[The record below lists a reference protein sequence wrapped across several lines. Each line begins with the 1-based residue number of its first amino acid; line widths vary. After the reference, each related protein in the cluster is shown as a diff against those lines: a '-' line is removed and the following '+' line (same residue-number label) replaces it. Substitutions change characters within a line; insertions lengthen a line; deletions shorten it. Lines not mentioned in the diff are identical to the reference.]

1 MRQHTSVTIVALLS
15 AGLFLTGCQLFDS
28 STRQPAP
35 RSASVMSM
43 WELYRHCQ
51 SSGDVETVLSAA
63 KQLQQSADTHV
74 VPAPDVPKSLDRFV
88 TRQPVRTTVDPKA
101 LAASCTLQAARTSL
115 SAGREQEAEQLL
127 YAVVLSYPES
137 DYTFYVA
144 QARVWIEE
152 LHRPGV
158 GPDVVGQCAIGP
170 AMALPEQHGGRT
182 GAPFFGTQVLVAG
195 GAQQEHRPDAPD
207 PAVGGWRLR

>member
-1 MRQHTSVTIVALLS
+1 MALSKAIHLSTWFSVGMLL
-15 AGLFLTGCQLFDS
+15 AGCQLFDAPTQS
-28 STRQPAP
+28 PAVRST
-35 RSASVMSM
+35 SVMSM

-88 TRQPVRTTVDPKA
+88 TKQPVRTTVDPKA

-144 QARVWIEE
+144 QAKVWIEE

-158 GPDVVGQCAIGP
+158 G
-170 AMALPEQHGGRT
+170 
-182 GAPFFGTQVLVAG
+182 APVIHPISTY
-195 GAQQEHRPDAPD
+195 
-207 PAVGGWRLR
+207 

>member
-1 MRQHTSVTIVALLS
+1 MRRRCVDLFSGFLPKILDSAGSIPVSIRLMTLSKAIPLS
-15 AGLFLTGCQLFDS
+15 AWLSVGVLLAGCQMFDA
-28 STRQPAP
+28 STQSTTV
-35 RSASVMSM
+35 RSTSVMSM

-51 SSGDVETVLSAA
+51 TSGDVETVLSAA

-88 TRQPVRTTVDPKA
+88 TKQPVRTTVDPKA

-115 SAGREQEAEQLL
+115 GAGREQEAEQLL

-144 QARVWIEE
+144 QAKVWIEE
-152 LHRPGV
+152 LHRPG
-158 GPDVVGQCAIGP
+158 
-170 AMALPEQHGGRT
+170 
-182 GAPFFGTQVLVAG
+182 AG
-195 GAQQEHRPDAPD
+195 D
-207 PAVGGWRLR
+207 PVIHPISIN

>member
-1 MRQHTSVTIVALLS
+1 MVLSKLIRLS
-15 AGLFLTGCQLFDS
+15 AWLSVGMLLAGCQLFDA
-28 STRQPAP
+28 STQSTTM
-35 RSASVMSM
+35 RSTSVMSM

-51 SSGDVETVLSAA
+51 SSGDVETVLSVA

-88 TRQPVRTTVDPKA
+88 TKQPVRTTVDPKA

-144 QARVWIEE
+144 QAKVWIEE
-152 LHRPGV
+152 LHRPG
-158 GPDVVGQCAIGP
+158 
-170 AMALPEQHGGRT
+170 
-182 GAPFFGTQVLVAG
+182 AG
-195 GAQQEHRPDAPD
+195 GPVIHPISIN
-207 PAVGGWRLR
+207 

>member
-1 MRQHTSVTIVALLS
+1 MTSSTGTQSFLL
-15 AGLFLTGCQLFDS
+15 LTVGMLLAGCQLFDP
-28 STRQPAP
+28 STRAVAP
-35 RSASVMSM
+35 RSPSVMSM

-88 TRQPVRTTVDPKA
+88 TKQPVRTTVDPKA

-144 QARVWIEE
+144 QAKVWIEE
-152 LHRPGV
+152 LHRPGSS
-158 GPDVVGQCAIGP
+158 
-170 AMALPEQHGGRT
+170 
-182 GAPFFGTQVLVAG
+182 
-195 GAQQEHRPDAPD
+195 DAVIHPISTH
-207 PAVGGWRLR
+207 

>member
-1 MRQHTSVTIVALLS
+1 MKAVF
-15 AGLFLTGCQLFDS
+15 LFLTILLSGCQLI
-28 STRQPAP
+28 QPSDRVSVSRP
-35 RSASVMSM
+35 ISVMSM

-74 VPAPDVPKSLDRFV
+74 VPTPDLPMTLDRFV

-127 YAVVLSYPES
+127 HAVVVSYPET

-144 QARVWIEE
+144 QAKVWIEE
-152 LHRPGV
+152 LRRPGPLSPV
-158 GPDVVGQCAIGP
+158 IHPISS
-170 AMALPEQHGGRT
+170 HS
-182 GAPFFGTQVLVAG
+182 FSY
-195 GAQQEHRPDAPD
+195 
-207 PAVGGWRLR
+207 

>member
-1 MRQHTSVTIVALLS
+1 MALRTATKFSALLF
-15 AGLFLTGCQLFDS
+15 AGILVAGCQLFDS
-28 STRQPAP
+28 STRMAQP
-35 RSASVMSM
+35 RSTSVMSM

-88 TRQPVRTTVDPKA
+88 TKQPVRTTVDPKA

-115 SAGREQEAEQLL
+115 SAGRGQEAEQLL

-144 QARVWIEE
+144 QAKVWIEE
-152 LHRPGV
+152 LHRPGSS
-158 GPDVVGQCAIGP
+158 
-170 AMALPEQHGGRT
+170 
-182 GAPFFGTQVLVAG
+182 
-195 GAQQEHRPDAPD
+195 DAVIHPIS
-207 PAVGGWRLR
+207 AY

>member
-1 MRQHTSVTIVALLS
+1 MALHTVTKFSALLS
-15 AGLFLTGCQLFDS
+15 AAILLAGCQWFDS
-28 STRQPAP
+28 STRTVQP
-35 RSASVMSM
+35 RSTSVMSM

-88 TRQPVRTTVDPKA
+88 TKQPVRTTVDPKA

-115 SAGREQEAEQLL
+115 SAGRGQEAEQLL

-144 QARVWIEE
+144 QAKVWIEE
-152 LHRPGV
+152 LHRPGSS
-158 GPDVVGQCAIGP
+158 
-170 AMALPEQHGGRT
+170 
-182 GAPFFGTQVLVAG
+182 
-195 GAQQEHRPDAPD
+195 DAVIHPIS
-207 PAVGGWRLR
+207 AY

>member
-1 MRQHTSVTIVALLS
+1 MVFSADAKSCLLLT
-15 AGLFLTGCQLFDS
+15 AGIFLAGCQLFDS
-28 STRQPAP
+28 SSPAVAP
-35 RSASVMSM
+35 RSPSVMSM

-63 KQLQQSADTHV
+63 KQLQQSADTHA

-88 TRQPVRTTVDPKA
+88 TKQPVRTTIDPKA

-127 YAVVLSYPES
+127 HAVVHSYPES

-144 QARVWIEE
+144 QAKVWIEE
-152 LHRPGV
+152 LHRPG
-158 GPDVVGQCAIGP
+158 
-170 AMALPEQHGGRT
+170 T
-182 GAPFFGTQVLVAG
+182 
-195 GAQQEHRPDAPD
+195 PDAVIHPI
-207 PAVGGWRLR
+207 AIY

>member
-1 MRQHTSVTIVALLS
+1 MARSTVIRLSAVLS
-15 AGLFLTGCQLFDS
+15 AGMLFAGCQLFDG
-28 STRQPAP
+28 STKATTSP
-35 RSASVMSM
+35 STSVMSM

-152 LHRPGV
+152 LHRPGT
-158 GPDVVGQCAIGP
+158 
-170 AMALPEQHGGRT
+170 L
-182 GAPFFGTQVLVAG
+182 
-195 GAQQEHRPDAPD
+195 DAVIHPISTF
-207 PAVGGWRLR
+207 

>member
-1 MRQHTSVTIVALLS
+1 MRMHNSFAIGALLS
-15 AGLFLTGCQLFDS
+15 VGLFLTGCQLVDS
-28 STRQPAP
+28 STRQPALH
-35 RSASVMSM
+35 SASVMSM

-51 SSGDVETVLSAA
+51 SSGDVEAVLSAA

-74 VPAPDVPKSLDRFV
+74 APSPDVPKSLDRFV

-144 QARVWIEE
+144 QAKVWIEE
-152 LHRPGV
+152 LRRPGTV
-158 GPDVVGQCAIGP
+158 
-170 AMALPEQHGGRT
+170 
-182 GAPFFGTQVLVAG
+182 
-195 GAQQEHRPDAPD
+195 DAVIHPIS
-207 PAVGGWRLR
+207 VY

>member
-1 MRQHTSVTIVALLS
+1 MARFTVIRLSAVLS
-15 AGLFLTGCQLFDS
+15 AGMLFAGCQLFDG
-28 STRQPAP
+28 STKATTSP
-35 RSASVMSM
+35 STSVMSM

-63 KQLQQSADTHV
+63 KQLQQSADTHL

-115 SAGREQEAEQLL
+115 STGREQEAEQLL

-144 QARVWIEE
+144 QAKVWIEE
-152 LHRPGV
+152 LHRPGAV
-158 GPDVVGQCAIGP
+158 
-170 AMALPEQHGGRT
+170 
-182 GAPFFGTQVLVAG
+182 
-195 GAQQEHRPDAPD
+195 D
-207 PAVGGWRLR
+207 PVIHPISIY

>member
-88 TRQPVRTTVDPKA
+88 TRQQGSGSRSCIVPARWMLLSIPSPPSSRPLKKSAAGVLAPFRVSTYRRGYA
-101 LAASCTLQAARTSL
+101 LALHSLRPCWTAFLNRLQAVRLEYLIAADSKKYK
-115 SAGREQEAEQLL
+115 S
-127 YAVVLSYPES
+127 
-137 DYTFYVA
+137 
-144 QARVWIEE
+144 
-152 LHRPGV
+152 
-158 GPDVVGQCAIGP
+158 
-170 AMALPEQHGGRT
+170 
-182 GAPFFGTQVLVAG
+182 G
-195 GAQQEHRPDAPD
+195 GAEPTTC
-207 PAVGGWRLR
+207 